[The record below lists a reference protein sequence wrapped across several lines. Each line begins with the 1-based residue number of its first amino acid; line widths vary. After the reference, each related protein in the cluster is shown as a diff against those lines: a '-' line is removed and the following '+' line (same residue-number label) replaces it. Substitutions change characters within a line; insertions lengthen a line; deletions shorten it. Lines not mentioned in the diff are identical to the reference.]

1 MNTQKQPQQS
11 FCRGWFVC
19 FWDKPDDKSGFA
31 AQFQLWLPCGGA
43 GSAKPGLRGYCTD
56 SPTLYRLF
64 SQCLC
69 RVRRVADPYKVNSRK
84 LPQNPQAD
92 NIRPYTVQYTLA
104 AVFCGRT
111 KFATTVYFLK
121 RLAKFQSVVSTDR
134 LLYLCVVR
142 SFSISEKYDNIK
154 T

>member
-1 MNTQKQPQQS
+1 MNTRNSHSSPS
-11 FCRGWFVC
+11 AVAVFVC

-31 AQFQLWLPCGGA
+31 AQFQLWLPCRRA

-56 SPTLYRLF
+56 SPTLHRLF

-69 RVRRVADPYKVNSRK
+69 RVRQVADPYKVNSRK

-92 NIRPYTVQYTLA
+92 NIRPHTVQYTLA

-134 LLYLCVVR
+134 LLYRCVVR